1 VTPVV
6 KDFAVVVEEAD
17 EFHEGSKRAQ
27 KERLEKGNRRSEAP
41 WKSRPS
47 GPRKNAKD
55 KGALAG
61 R

>member
-1 VTPVV
+1 VV

-27 KERLEKGNRRSEAP
+27 KERFEKRESQIGSP
-41 WKSRPS
+41 WKSGPS
-47 GPRKNAKD
+47 GPRKDVKD
-55 KGALAG
+55 KGALAA